1 MIYCLC
7 RGSTGGRDLCHS
19 RDATSATCWFRSA
32 PRQHEGPALLSPVCC
47 WSGCSTGNV
56 VWESRDSDAIAGT
69 SDVFLWIL
77 KFYAWLTLTVPLP
90 FPWGLP
96 MPDPWSRTC
105 PGRPWD
111 LLSQAQD
118 SLALWCPGCNSV
130 GTVAQKLL
138 RKPKCKRFSDA
149 HGNVQVSSFPHN
161 GWTVK
166 MVFPVILMPQ
176 LNQLMA

>member
-19 RDATSATCWFRSA
+19 RAATSATCWFRSA

-77 KFYAWLTLTVPLP
+77 KFYAWLTLTVPVP

-105 PGRPWD
+105 PGQPWD
-111 LLSQAQD
+111 LLSRAQD
-118 SLALWCPGCNSV
+118 SLALWCPGRNSV
-130 GTVAQKLL
+130 VQSHKNYRGNPNVNASVMPMLMCRYLHFPIMGGLWKW
-138 RKPKCKRFSDA
+138 FS
-149 HGNVQVSSFPHN
+149 
-161 GWTVK
+161 
-166 MVFPVILMPQ
+166 L
-176 LNQLMA
+176 